1 MNINDW
7 YTETVSGDSVNR
19 VAQRSGIAQTT
30 LNGQRKAGRLTAE
43 TVAAIA
49 VAYDRDVLDALVI
62 AGLITHEQ
70 IKRHGVRAAL
80 EAATDQELSD
90 EVWRRMSAG
99 RGGGKF
105 D

>member
-1 MNINDW
+1 MNTIEWYENTVGDTSENSVATKAGIN
-7 YTETVSGDSVNR
+7 
-19 VAQRSGIAQTT
+19 QRT
-30 LNGQRKAGRLTAE
+30 LNRQLKAGRLTAE
-43 TVAAIA
+43 TVAAVA
-49 VAYDRDVLDALVI
+49 AAYDRDVLDALVI
-62 AGLITHEQ
+62 AGLITREQ

-99 RGGGKF
+99 RGGREF

>member
-1 MNINDW
+1 MNSLTW
-7 YTETVSGDSVNR
+7 YAETIGSDSTNA
-19 VAQRSGIAQTT
+19 VATKAGLVTTT
-30 LNGQRKAGRLTAE
+30 LARQIERKNLTAE
-43 TVAAIA
+43 TVAAVA
-49 VAYDRDVLDALVI
+49 AAYDRDVLDALVI
-62 AGLITHEQ
+62 AGLITREQ

-99 RGGGKF
+99 RGGNKF